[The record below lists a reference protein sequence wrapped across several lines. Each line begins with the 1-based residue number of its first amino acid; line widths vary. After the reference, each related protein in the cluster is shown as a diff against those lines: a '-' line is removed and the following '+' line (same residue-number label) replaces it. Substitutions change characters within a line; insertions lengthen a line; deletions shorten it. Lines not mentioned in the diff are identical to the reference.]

1 MGLRRNGCGPFV
13 STEGESPVEK
23 LLKEY
28 QDSARQIKRK
38 MFQLG
43 CTLTSLQGEEYI
55 LARKRMEVLQEEY
68 WDLLFAIRG
77 IARYLEPKKPPP

>member
-1 MGLRRNGCGPFV
+1 MGAGLLFQQR
-13 STEGESPVEK
+13 GESPVEK
-23 LLKEY
+23 LLREY

-55 LARKRMEVLQEEY
+55 LARKRMEVLQQEY